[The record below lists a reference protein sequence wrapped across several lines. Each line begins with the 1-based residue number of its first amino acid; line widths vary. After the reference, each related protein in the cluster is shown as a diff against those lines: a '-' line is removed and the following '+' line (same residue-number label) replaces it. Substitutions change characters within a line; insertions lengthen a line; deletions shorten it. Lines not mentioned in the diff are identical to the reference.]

1 MYQDFLKQK
10 AKIIRKVADFSGWLA
25 GVTEGVIAT
34 ENCSLSSPNQRDF
47 QQIQHQQINKQI
59 WKIHLKAN
67 SKIQEWDLLEV
78 EGVRYAPIYIYPVR
92 GRKWVH
98 HVKVLALSV

>member
-25 GVTEGVIAT
+25 ETTEEVIAT

-59 WKIHLKAN
+59 WKIHLKVN

-78 EGVRYAPIYIYPVR
+78 DGVRYAPIYIYPVR

-98 HVKVLALSV
+98 HIKVLALSI